1 MTQGGIFKLVLRDER
16 FDNFFTASE
25 HLRTRFKSIHA
36 QRKSSGKKNTMP
48 TFIDIEQSHVLYVY
62 KTYKPYVA
70 VASEYIKVKASGDGI
85 SSIGLSGGVIN
96 FTFPTYGQF
105 TNDIVIHVRFKN
117 IGTKNPTNDTPYLRY
132 CALPGVRMFKK
143 IEFRSDQTVIDDY
156 IPEDVIMN
164 SKFFV
169 GANQKAGWERCH
181 GQQELQEAIYF
192 GNNFTGSL
200 MYRDGAQTP
209 KYYHEELNLII
220 PLNFWFCK
228 DASQALLNDMIPN
241 SQRTITCELAPLH
254 HIIQALIAIPA
265 NTNDLKPYPYPL
277 TLTTIPFSKIEFE
290 ANVYVN
296 NLYVNPEIHEMFA
309 SRIGFSLIRVHRR
322 QIKMIQ
328 AAKDAFLLDQLKYP
342 AEYLMLGFRSKRL
355 VNDFDRW
362 WMMGIPRVRND
373 FTYLSVPAYTWEP
386 LVGLPVISALAA
398 LEVTTLNSFVDMIGI
413 TANGIEILPVMPSV
427 FYNSYLPIRYAENS
441 LVVSPTDTSAFLI
454 SFCLYPG
461 KYNPS
466 GYYNLS
472 ANRELY
478 LNYTLKEDLI
488 APGESEMVISMSALN
503 FIVRN
508 GDKLTLRYSY

>member
-1 MTQGGIFKLVLRDER
+1 
-16 FDNFFTASE
+16 
-25 HLRTRFKSIHA
+25 
-36 QRKSSGKKNTMP
+36 
-48 TFIDIEQSHVLYVY
+48 
-62 KTYKPYVA
+62 
-70 VASEYIKVKASGDGI
+70 
-85 SSIGLSGGVIN
+85 
-96 FTFPTYGQF
+96 
-105 TNDIVIHVRFKN
+105 
-117 IGTKNPTNDTPYLRY
+117 
-132 CALPGVRMFKK
+132 
-143 IEFRSDQTVIDDY
+143 
-156 IPEDVIMN
+156 
-164 SKFFV
+164 
-169 GANQKAGWERCH
+169 
-181 GQQELQEAIYF
+181 
-192 GNNFTGSL
+192 
-200 MYRDGAQTP
+200 
-209 KYYHEELNLII
+209 
-220 PLNFWFCK
+220 
-228 DASQALLNDMIPN
+228 
-241 SQRTITCELAPLH
+241 
-254 HIIQALIAIPA
+254 IPA

-386 LVGLPVISALAA
+386 LVGLPVISALGA
-398 LEVTTLNSFVDMIGI
+398 LEVTTLDSFVDMIGV
-413 TANGIEILPVMPSV
+413 TANGVEILPVMPSV
-427 FYNSYLPIRYAENS
+427 FYNSYMPIRYAENS